1 MGVLKRWLES
11 LAVLLYFLV
20 GSLLTGSVSREG
32 GCRVSSCWASVTH
45 TRHCGVVWGSTHLMW
60 CGCVIG
66 WVTCAGTQLTY
77 CGYVIGWVACASTD
91 LTWLGYLIGWVP
103 LQLLSKDAFRGACR
117 DSERW
122 GNTSKER

>member
-45 TRHCGVVWGSTHLMW
+45 TRHCGVVWGSTHL
-60 CGCVIG
+60 
-66 WVTCAGTQLTY
+66 TY